1 MTSTQV
7 PGHLYG
13 PAAPHIGFWH
23 GDIFVGEVR
32 GNADDI
38 EGAKARLARHI
49 RILENVE
56 DAARMLYQLENYT
69 DVKIICGSSVTPI
82 RAPSTSA
89 TLLRRLHTAG
99 YVTDRHNDEGLQY
112 VLMLVYDPLR
122 DIVVGLLK
130 ARGPAF
136 LIGKLTFP
144 GGKTE
149 AGETPEQACSRET
162 EEEAGIKVPVDAW
175 KFVARSSVVMV
186 MAAVSDQVLSA
197 KQCDDELVFVMSVP
211 RQLEYAAR
219 NPDAYVPDF
228 IVLLEAGLATLG

>member
-1 MTSTQV
+1 MTSTQL

-23 GDIFVGEVR
+23 GPNFIGQVR
-32 GNADDI
+32 GNADDV

-49 RILENVE
+49 RILENAE
-56 DAARMLYQLENYT
+56 DAGRMLYQLENYT
-69 DVKIICGSSVTPI
+69 EAKIICGSSVTAI

-89 TLLRRLHTAG
+89 TLLRRLKDAG
-99 YVTDRHNDEGLQY
+99 YIIDRRDDAGLQY

-122 DIVVGLLK
+122 DIVIGLLK
-130 ARGPAF
+130 QRGPAF
-136 LIGKLTFP
+136 LVGKLTFP

-149 AGETPEQACSRET
+149 AGETPEEACSRET
-162 EEEAGIKVPVDAW
+162 EEEAGITVPVDAW
-175 KFVARSSVVMV
+175 RFVARSSVVMV
-186 MAAVSDQVLSA
+186 MAAVSDQVLHA
-197 KQCDDELVFVMSVP
+197 KQCDDEPIFVMSVP

-219 NPDAYVPDF
+219 NPDEYVPDF